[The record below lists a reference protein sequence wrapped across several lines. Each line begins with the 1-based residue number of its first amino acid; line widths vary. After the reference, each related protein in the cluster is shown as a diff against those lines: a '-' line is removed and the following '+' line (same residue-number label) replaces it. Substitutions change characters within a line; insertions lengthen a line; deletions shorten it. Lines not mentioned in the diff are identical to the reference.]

1 MRNADELCRSVSL
14 CARAAARKKLD
25 FRLGQLS
32 GFMDRWRN
40 ESKLRRWGLELEQS
54 YEHTVQSTP
63 ALWDPNSAPQCRTIQ
78 YLWQSFGLGEA
89 HTSEAVYANDV
100 ALEVLSMW
108 LAALYPATRISS
120 SSLADELTRLGIK
133 NTQNYESLRA
143 QGIRAS
149 MKLPIE
155 QLIDSLDQHVG
166 AYS

>member
-1 MRNADELCRSVSL
+1 
-14 CARAAARKKLD
+14 
-25 FRLGQLS
+25 
-32 GFMDRWRN
+32 
-40 ESKLRRWGLELEQS
+40 
-54 YEHTVQSTP
+54 
-63 ALWDPNSAPQCRTIQ
+63 
-78 YLWQSFGLGEA
+78 LGEA